1 MRYRLDIAYRGTKYH
16 GWQIQPNAISVQ
28 GTLNQKISMLLRTEV
43 KTTGS
48 GRTDT
53 GVHAEKQVVHFDC
66 NQIIKEDLVYKLN
79 KVLPHDISALNLTK
93 VTENFH
99 ARFSAKSRAYIYRIN
114 TYKDP
119 FLQDQS
125 YLYTKP
131 LDFDTLQAGC
141 QLLKNNSNFES
152 FSKIKTSVN
161 NFECEIFKIEWKK
174 SGENITFNI
183 QANRFLRNMVR
194 AIVGTMLDL
203 GTHQIT
209 LQEFE
214 EIIKSK
220 SRKKAGY
227 SVPAHGL
234 YLTEVNYE

>member
-1 MRYRLDIAYRGTKYH
+1 MKYRLDIAYKGTKYH
-16 GWQIQPNAISVQ
+16 GWQIQPNAVSVQ
-28 GTLNQKISMLLRTEV
+28 GILNEKIGMLLRAQV

-53 GVHAEKQVVHFDC
+53 GVHAEKQVVHFDH
-66 NQIIKEDLVYKLN
+66 NLTINNNFIYKLN
-79 KVLPHDISALNLTK
+79 KVLPHDICALKFTK
-93 VTENFH
+93 TVEDFH

-114 TYKDP
+114 IYKNP
-119 FLQDQS
+119 FLEDKS
-125 YLYTKP
+125 YLFTKP
-131 LDFDTLQAGC
+131 LDFALLTSGC
-141 QLLKNNSNFES
+141 QLLKENTNFES

-161 NFECEIFKIEWKK
+161 NFECDIFEVSWKK
-174 SGENITFNI
+174 SGENIEFHI
-183 QANRFLRNMVR
+183 KANRFLRNMVR

-209 LQEFE
+209 LKEFT
-214 EIIKSK
+214 EIITSR
-220 SRKKAGY
+220 SRKKAGF